1 MIITPKAGK
10 ENTKKRKLMNINLKY
25 YQVGP
30 SILYNRAWNLRNA
43 RMVQYRKST
52 YIIYSNRP
60 REEGQEINT
69 FSKNAAMAFV
79 KIQCAFLMNGI
90 LQNRNEWRVENCI
103 N

>member
-1 MIITPKAGK
+1 MIIIPKADK
-10 ENTKKRKLMNINLKY
+10 HQKKKTQEYKSKNLKY

-30 SILYNRAWNLRNA
+30 CILYNRAWNLRNA

-69 FSKNAAMAFV
+69 FSKTAAVAFV
-79 KIQCAFLMNGI
+79 KI
-90 LQNRNEWRVENCI
+90 
-103 N
+103 